1 MAKAKPSGSAT
12 RTGAR
17 YAVVVGTC
25 DTKGEDLRFV
35 KGLITAA
42 KVPVKLVDVGTKSA
56 NGSADVSAGEV
67 ASHHPQGKG
76 AVLNQT
82 DRGRAVAA
90 MATALECFIE
100 KHKGEIAGIIGLGG
114 SGNTALATAGMRR
127 LPVGI
132 PKIMVSTVASG
143 NVAPYVGPNDIA
155 MLYSVVDVA
164 GLNAISRQVLG
175 NAANMLAGAIRLKI
189 PSAKEADKLAI
200 GLTMFGVTTPC
211 VNRIVEK
218 LKDRYECL
226 VFHATGTGGQTME
239 KLADSGRL
247 VGMIDS
253 TTTEVADLPVAGISI
268 GPLVMEVNLAIP
280 VNTVPE
286 FIAYAKA
293 NPGKINFASPGN
305 GAVIHLCGEL
315 FKMMTGVNMVH
326 VSYRGSAPALT
337 DLLAGQVQMMFA
349 DTPSS
354 IEHIRA
360 GKLRALAVTTAMRS
374 EVLPEIPTVSEFVPG
389 FEASNWF
396 GVAAPKNTPPEI
408 IDKLNKEINAAL
420 AEPKIKARLAD
431 LGAAALAGS
440 PAAFG
445 KLIAEETEKWGKV
458 IRAANIKAE

>member
-253 TTTEVADLPVAGISI
+253 TTTEVADLLMGGVMSAGEDRLGAVIRTQLPYVGSC
-268 GPLVMEVNLAIP
+268 GALDMVNFGGID
-280 VNTVPE
+280 TVPE
-286 FIAYAKA
+286 IYKTRQLHVHNAQVTLMRTTPEENRKIGEWIGSKLNECRGPVRFLIPEKGVSLIDVEGAPFHDPKA
-293 NPGKINFASPGN
+293 DA
-305 GAVIHLCGEL
+305 EL
-315 FKMMTGVNMVH
+315 F
-326 VSYRGSAPALT
+326 SALDRTVKQTKDRRLIRLPLAINDPA
-337 DLLAGQVQMMFA
+337 FA
-349 DTPSS
+349 D
-354 IEHIRA
+354 
-360 GKLRALAVTTAMRS
+360 
-374 EVLPEIPTVSEFVPG
+374 
-389 FEASNWF
+389 
-396 GVAAPKNTPPEI
+396 
-408 IDKLNKEINAAL
+408 AL
-420 AEPKIKARLAD
+420 AENFIE
-431 LGAAALAGS
+431 
-440 PAAFG
+440 
-445 KLIAEETEKWGKV
+445 IANG
-458 IRAANIKAE
+458 